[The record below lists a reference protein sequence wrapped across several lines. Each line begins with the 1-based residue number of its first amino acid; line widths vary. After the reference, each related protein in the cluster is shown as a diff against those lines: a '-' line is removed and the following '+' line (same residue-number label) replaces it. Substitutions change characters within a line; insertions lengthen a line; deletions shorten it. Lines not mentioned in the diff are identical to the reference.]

1 MFQLLPKAGGAEFY
15 FLLDMGEAVGALLFS
30 HGIQSL
36 APVAGCGAG
45 EVSGTAAATHG
56 TDPLPSPRPY
66 RRFRFTGVG

>member
-36 APVAGCGAG
+36 APVAGCGTG
-45 EVSGTAAATHG
+45 RGFRHSGR
-56 TDPLPSPRPY
+56 LRW
-66 RRFRFTGVG
+66 R